1 MPVENNSPNK
11 RENRPKRNGKRQN
24 FRQVIICHRR
34 PEIFK
39 LGFDPAL
46 KFASGSSTMTSC
58 CQCVHHKF
66 ATMTKSYGSD
76 NRAGSGSRDPGT
88 QPQLCS
94 PIGHLCETQAGYS
107 WPQLAVLQAMPLT
120 TPEPQCSVNVYIGR
134 ELSSVAANNSPFLS
148 LSYLAL

>member
-1 MPVENNSPNK
+1 MSHVSASGMPVENNSPSK

-24 FRQVIICHRR
+24 FRPVIICHRR

-58 CQCVHHKF
+58 CQCVHRKF
-66 ATMTKSYGSD
+66 ATMAKSYGSD
-76 NRAGSGSRDPGT
+76 NRAGCGSRDPGT

-94 PIGHLCETQAGYS
+94 PIGHLCETQLAAIGNLAGH
-107 WPQLAVLQAMPLT
+107 ATDNART
-120 TPEPQCSVNVYIGR
+120 TMFSKCVYR
-134 ELSSVAANNSPFLS
+134 EGAIFR
-148 LSYLAL
+148 